1 MGFFHLCNRFIQLL
15 QSSHIDVIAVNTIQE
30 HHRES
35 EAIFTCSCKVGF
47 FSSFFY
53 TNFPRTQTFRPIH
66 LKYTFNCYFEVAFK
80 GNIKMRDLIL

>member
-47 FSSFFY
+47 FSSFFIL
-53 TNFPRTQTFRPIH
+53 TFLELKHSGLSTLNTLLIVILKLH
-66 LKYTFNCYFEVAFK
+66 LKET
-80 GNIKMRDLIL
+80 